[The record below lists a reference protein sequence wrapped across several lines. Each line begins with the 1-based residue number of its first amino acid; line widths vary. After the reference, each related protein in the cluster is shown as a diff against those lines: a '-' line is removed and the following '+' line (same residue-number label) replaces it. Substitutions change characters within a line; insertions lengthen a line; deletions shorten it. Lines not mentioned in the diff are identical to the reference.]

1 MRKISLAF
9 LFAFLTISA
18 FAQDVIKVNYKG
30 AKPTVTDFAKAG
42 FAYFNADDGE
52 PGDRPWKSVE
62 NAMKR
67 RSKGLPQEEGMT
79 LTVDEKNGYILF
91 EQMYD
96 ENESYYCRMEVCYWN
111 EADGKH
117 KLVAF
122 NNMATFAEG
131 RPVYTETHDLLFYRY
146 NNATKRM
153 VSVRLPGFD
162 DKYDNNT
169 YALPRKGKDIVVTKW
184 KDGGTCTQKTLKWTG
199 SGFRK

>member
-1 MRKISLAF
+1 MRKVSLVF

-67 RSKGLPQEEGMT
+67 RSKGLPQEEGVT

-96 ENESYYCRMEVCYWN
+96 ENESYYCR
-111 EADGKH
+111 
-117 KLVAF
+117 
-122 NNMATFAEG
+122 TFAEG

-153 VSVRLPGFD
+153 VSVKLPGFD

>member
-67 RSKGLPQEEGMT
+67 RSKGLPQEEGVT

-184 KDGGTCTQKTLKWTG
+184 EDGGTCTQKTLKWTG